1 MNIFIA
7 GPREITSL
15 DENIVQKLN
24 CIINRN
30 YSVLIGDAKGI
41 DSKVQ
46 QFLADNNY
54 KNVCVYASNGLARNN
69 YGDWKIENIKVNSNV
84 KNFEFYVAK
93 DLEMVKKADYGFMI
107 WNGKS
112 KGTFNNIIHLLEQDK
127 EVLLYY
133 TSTKK
138 FYNFKNLEEFKKF
151 TNMYIKLTQSLINL
165 LPQIRKNEF
174 KQICLF

>member
-15 DENIVQKLN
+15 DENIIKKLN
-24 CIINRN
+24 CIIDKS
-30 YSVLIGDAKGI
+30 YSILIGDAKGI

-46 QFLADNNY
+46 QFLSDNHY

-69 YGDWKIENIKVNSNV
+69 YGDWKIENVKVNSNI

-93 DLEMVKKADYGFMI
+93 DLEMVKKTDYGFMI

-112 KGTFNNIIHLLEQDK
+112 KGTFNNIIHLLEQNK
-127 EVLLYY
+127 EVVLYY
-133 TSTKK
+133 TVTKK
-138 FYNFKNLEEFKKF
+138 FYDLKTLEDFNKF
-151 TNMYIKLTQSLINL
+151 TNTHLKLTKQLINL
-165 LPQIRKNEF
+165 LKIETKTQFI
-174 KQICLF
+174 QTCLF